1 MTSLQDELRALKAR
15 GQLSPRRIAELR
27 STGMH
32 AIRFQLVVRLLHA
45 GLRED
50 TLSIFWDHSP
60 RTLVEAPLGEGKW
73 RLVLGRGSRTAVD
86 FPDLWVLCYPDDV
99 ETRQSVEA
107 ALDEMVEK
115 ARCLDPEDLRQRL
128 RLGTAAKAVQPVRG
142 ASPRPRSSC

>member
-1 MTSLQDELRALKAR
+1 MTPLRDELGALNKSKR
-15 GQLSPRRIAELR
+15 LSPGRIGELR
-27 STGMH
+27 SRGMH

-60 RTLVEAPLGEGKW
+60 RTLVETPVGEGKW

-86 FPDLWVLCYPDDV
+86 LPDLWVLCYPDDV
-99 ETRQSVEA
+99 ETRRSVEA

-115 ARCLDPEDLRQRL
+115 ARCLDSEDLRPRL
-128 RLGTAAKAVQPVRG
+128 RQGAAAKAAEPGRG
-142 ASPRPRSSC
+142 VSP